1 MRRRISS
8 DWQLQ
13 ARMMVSMLLLA
24 ALYLVFADVLFNY
37 AGMDFAVV
45 IVGGLLLVQYFYSD
59 RLVMYTTGARFVSEA
74 QEPELHDIVT
84 RLAQM
89 ADVPKPKVAVV
100 PSQVPNAFA
109 TGRNPSHAV
118 VAVTQGLM
126 QRLSPQEV
134 EAVLAHEMT
143 HIYHHDMTVMTI
155 ASFFATIAA
164 FITRNAMWM
173 GIFGGGFGGGGGGG
187 FGGGGGRNRDNNGGG
202 FIIVLVVSIAVW
214 IISFFLINALSR
226 YREYAADRGSA
237 ELTGAPSHLASAL
250 VKISSVMQRV
260 PQRDLRQTEALNA
273 LFIIPAVAERSWTE
287 LFATHPSLEHRLAYL
302 RKLEAQMIKA

>member
-13 ARMMVSMLLLA
+13 ARMVFSMLLLA

-37 AGMDFAVV
+37 TSFDFAV
-45 IVGGLLLVQYFYSD
+45 IIIGGLLLVQYFYSD
-59 RLVMYTTGARFVSEA
+59 KLVLATTGARIVTEA
-74 QEPELHDIVT
+74 QEPELHDIVG

-89 ADVPKPKVAVV
+89 ADLPKPRVAVV
-100 PSQVPNAFA
+100 PSPVPNAFA

-126 QRLSPQEV
+126 QRLEPQEV
-134 EAVLAHEMT
+134 EAVLAHEIT
-143 HIYHHDMTVMTI
+143 HVYHRDMTVMTI
-155 ASFFATIAA
+155 ASFFATIAG
-164 FITRNAMWM
+164 FITRNAMFM
-173 GIFGGGFGGGGGGG
+173 GMFGGFGGGFGGGY
-187 FGGGGGRNRDNNGGG
+187 GGGRGRNNNNGGG
-202 FIIVLVVSIAVW
+202 FLIVLVVSILVW

-226 YREYAADRGSA
+226 YREYSADRGSA

-250 VKISSVMQRV
+250 IKISNTMQRV

-273 LFIIPAVAERSWTE
+273 LFIIPAVAQRSWVE

-302 RKLEAQMIKA
+302 RKLEAQMIKS

>member
-13 ARMMVSMLLLA
+13 ARMMFSMLLLA
-24 ALYLVFADVLFNY
+24 ALYLVFADVLLHY
-37 AGMDFAVV
+37 ASFGFAAVV
-45 IVGGLLLVQYFYSD
+45 VGGLLLLQYFYSD
-59 RLVMYTTGARFVSEA
+59 KLVMYSTGARIVSEA
-74 QEPELHDIVT
+74 QEPELHDIVG

-89 ADVPKPKVAVV
+89 ADLPKPQVAVV

-126 QRLSPQEV
+126 QRLEPQEV
-134 EAVLAHEMT
+134 EAVLAHEIT
-143 HIYHHDMTVMTI
+143 HVYHRDMAVMTI

-164 FITRNAMWM
+164 FITRNAMFM
-173 GIFGGGFGGGGGGG
+173 GMFGGGFGGGFGYGGGY
-187 FGGGGGRNRDNNGGG
+187 GGGRNRDNQGGG
-202 FIIVLVVSIAVW
+202 FAIVLLVSIAVW

-250 VKISSVMQRV
+250 IKISNVMQRV
-260 PQRDLRQTEALNA
+260 PQRDLRQAEALNA

-287 LFATHPSLEHRLAYL
+287 LFATHPSLQHRLAYL
-302 RKLEAQMIKA
+302 RKLEEQMIKS

>member
-24 ALYLVFADVLFNY
+24 ALYLVFADVLLHY
-37 AGMDFAVV
+37 ASFGFAVV
-45 IVGGLLLVQYFYSD
+45 FIGGMLLLQYFYSD
-59 RLVMYTTGARFVSEA
+59 RLVLYTTGARLVSEA
-74 QEPELHDIVT
+74 QEPELHDMVG

-89 ADVPKPKVAVV
+89 ADLPKPRVAVV
-100 PSQVPNAFA
+100 PSPVPNAFA

-118 VAVTQGLM
+118 VAVTQGLL
-126 QRLSPQEV
+126 QRLEPQEV
-134 EAVLAHEMT
+134 EAVLAHEIT
-143 HIYHHDMTVMTI
+143 HVYHRDMTVMTI

-173 GIFGGGFGGGGGGG
+173 GMFGGGFGYGGGWGG
-187 FGGGGGRNRDNNGGG
+187 NRRRDDNGGG
-202 FIIVLVVSIAVW
+202 FALVLLVSIAVW

-250 VKISSVMQRV
+250 IKISNVMQRV
-260 PQRDLRQTEALNA
+260 PQRDLRQAEALNA